1 MDENKNPPM
10 TLNEKE
16 RAMMEQISLYADP
29 KYSRRAAQITTLSSL
44 YAPMLRKPKPLFL
57 SVKTMR
63 GEVVE
68 EETKDSILA
77 SQAWDELVERLGR
90 NPSKWELINETRAL
104 AAVYDTSSATF
115 IRDTAGFKPIDE
127 TKNEQNIK
135 VSPLREYTE
144 EELEKIIAEE
154 TKKRQQKQEV
164 VVNEEVQSLDS
175 PDGHID
181 DNSDDSSDTE

>member
-1 MDENKNPPM
+1 MDNTNSKPPM
-10 TLNEKE
+10 TVNEKE
-16 RAMMEQISLYADP
+16 RAMMEQISMYADP
-29 KYSRRAAQITTLSSL
+29 KYSRRAAQVTTLSSL
-44 YAPMLRKPKPLFL
+44 YTPMLKKPKPLYL

-104 AAVYDTSSATF
+104 AAIYDTSSAVF

-144 EELEKIIAEE
+144 EELEKIIEE
-154 TKKRQQKQEV
+154 ESQKRKQKEIPQEDIPLLDKRD
-164 VVNEEVQSLDS
+164 EE
-175 PDGHID
+175 
-181 DNSDDSSDTE
+181 

>member
-1 MDENKNPPM
+1 MDNESKQPM
-10 TLNEKE
+10 TLNERE

-44 YAPMLRKPKPLFL
+44 YTPMLSKPKPLYL

-63 GEVVE
+63 GEIVE

-77 SQAWDELVERLGR
+77 SQAWDELVARLGR

-104 AAVYDTSSATF
+104 AAVYDTSSAVF

-144 EELEKIIAEE
+144 EELEQIIAEE
-154 TKKRQQKQEV
+154 SAKRSQNKQIPT
-164 VVNEEVQSLDS
+164 EEHPAIECADTE
-175 PDGHID
+175 
-181 DNSDDSSDTE
+181 DDSRA

>member
-1 MDENKNPPM
+1 MDNTNSKPPM
-10 TLNEKE
+10 TVNEKE
-16 RAMMEQISLYADP
+16 RAMMEQISMYADP
-29 KYSRRAAQITTLSSL
+29 KYSRRAAQVTTLSSL
-44 YAPMLRKPKPLFL
+44 YTPMLKKPKPLYL

-104 AAVYDTSSATF
+104 AAIYDTSSAVF

-127 TKNEQNIK
+127 SKNEQNIK

-144 EELEKIIAEE
+144 EELEQIIAEE
-154 TKKRQQKQEV
+154 SQKRKESV
-164 VVNEEVQSLDS
+164 VIEEEKPLLEDKE
-175 PDGHID
+175 D
-181 DNSDDSSDTE
+181 